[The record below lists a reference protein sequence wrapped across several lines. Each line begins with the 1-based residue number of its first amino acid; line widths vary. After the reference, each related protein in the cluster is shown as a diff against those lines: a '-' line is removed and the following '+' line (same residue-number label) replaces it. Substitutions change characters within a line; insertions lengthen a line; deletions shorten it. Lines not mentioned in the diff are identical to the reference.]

1 MYLAKV
7 TGTVVATAKCEG
19 LEGVTLLVVEAT
31 DDEGKPVGKPAVAVD
46 AAQAGV
52 GEFVYVVTGREATL
66 ALDDSFVPVDLAV
79 VGHVDDVNVV
89 PGTTGVKSE
98 KSVKGVKGPSPHPL
112 PEGEGRRGEAQGPK
126 GQAKRGR

>member
-1 MYLAKV
+1 
-7 TGTVVATAKCEG
+7 VVATTKCEG
-19 LEGVTLLVVEAT
+19 LEGLTLLVVEAT

-79 VGHVDDVNVV
+79 IGHVDDVNVMRTPEEV
-89 PGTTGVKSE
+89 GKDSGQGQHGTKSA
-98 KSVKGVKGPSPHPL
+98 KSGKS
-112 PEGEGRRGEAQGPK
+112 
-126 GQAKRGR
+126 AKRKH

>member
-7 TGTVVATAKCEG
+7 TGTVVATTKCEG
-19 LEGVTLLVVEAT
+19 MEGLTLLVVEAT

-79 VGHVDDVNVV
+79 IGHIDDVNVMASAMEM
-89 PGTTGVKSE
+89 KA
-98 KSVKGVKGPSPHPL
+98 
-112 PEGEGRRGEAQGPK
+112 GETEHQGEPVARAAKPKPRPRR
-126 GQAKRGR
+126 R